1 MRLEE
6 LHLEGFGHFHQRTI
20 GPISGPVTVFYGP
33 NEAGKSTLLAFIR
46 AILFGFPTRFNSHY
60 PPLAGGQHGGRIM
73 LSNNAGHAYVVERFA
88 GRGGGLSVT
97 TPGGP
102 ASDADTALRQ
112 LTGPATAD
120 LFRTVFAFS
129 LDELQEAASLRGS
142 NIYSAGQG
150 APGLPALRKSLRD
163 SRGQVY
169 LSRGSNQEVPKL
181 LNILN
186 VVDEQLRAVEGNA
199 GRYGGL
205 TARKRDIS
213 GEVKDADARL
223 SLLNARS
230 AEFRN
235 LLNGWN
241 DWLKLTDFEAKL
253 REMPRFEK
261 FPVDPIP
268 RLESYE
274 AQTRQARDDQDEAAE
289 LLRLAGEAAAAVIPG
304 ENLLNDA
311 GRIEHIRRAR
321 SSFDNSVRDLPERQA
336 DLHRLETDL
345 SEYFRE
351 LGHGWGEEKL
361 DRFDTS
367 MVVRDQVDQWT
378 QRIAD
383 GGAHAREAQ
392 SRLKQDR
399 RTLESLQA
407 EMREAREKLPL
418 EPPPLDVTALTEHQN
433 ALRAARGSLD
443 EYERRRQKRE
453 TLRGQLD
460 VLAVNRESQERA
472 SAPPKLVI
480 PVLLG
485 LAGIALIITGVVLGE
500 GALLLGVIGGLV
512 QLTIASA
519 LWFSGRQSA
528 VVSPSPLVS
537 DLDRQATAADAA
549 AKAARRSLLA
559 SAAVLGLA
567 SQPNVASLD
576 SEEAR
581 LESAQKQLNVWNSA
595 NERVKDAA
603 GKVKSQEKRKKIAAD
618 DNRAAKTSDL
628 ETQHDWRQWLRERSL
643 AETLTADTMSTF
655 FARVD
660 TARASLSE
668 VRRMRDRIDA
678 IQRDID
684 EFRERVAPLAISH
697 GLPLDP
703 EDQRQLAITADEL
716 ITRLDEAQTL
726 ISQREQAKEQKG
738 KDRKRLKRQEKRL
751 QTAEGEL
758 AELLS
763 AAGADGPEEFRR
775 KARQHEERL
784 ELERKRDEQIRS
796 LERLS
801 GPGDRFDAFRES
813 LENSEPNKLS
823 EELERLSG
831 QHTDVEGQRNALREE
846 RGGIDN
852 ELKQLAGEEE
862 SSALRIR
869 RSSLLEQL
877 REYAREW
884 SRLTVAQSLLEKTRQ
899 KFEQERQPSVI
910 RHAQSFFSSVTGQRY
925 NRLYAPIGEQTITV
939 MDSNGGSRQPPELSR
954 GTREQLYLALRFGLI
969 REFGEHAER
978 LPVVVD
984 EALVNFDPERAR
996 LAAEAFAEL
1005 ARTNQVLVFTCHTA
1019 TRDMFAEVA
1028 GAHVV
1033 DISPSSS

>member
-6 LHLEGFGHFHQRTI
+6 LQVEGFGHFHQRTI

-46 AILFGFPTRFNSHY
+46 AILFGFPARFNSHY
-60 PPLAGGQHGGRIM
+60 PPLAGGRHGGRIM
-73 LSNNAGHAYVVERFA
+73 LSNNAGHPYVVERFA
-88 GRGGGLSVT
+88 GRSGGLSVT

-102 ASDADTALRQ
+102 ASDADTALSQ
-112 LTGPATAD
+112 LTGPASSD
-120 LFRTVFAFS
+120 YFKTVFAFS
-129 LDELQEAASLRGS
+129 LDELQEASSLQGS
-142 NIYSAGQG
+142 SIYSAGQG
-150 APGLPALRKSLRD
+150 VPGLPALRKSLSD
-163 SRGQVY
+163 SKSFIYLRRG
-169 LSRGSNQEVPKL
+169 NIQEVPKL

-186 VVDEQLRAVEGNA
+186 VVDEQLKAVEGNA

-205 TARKRDIS
+205 TARKRDID

-230 AEFRN
+230 AELRN
-235 LLNGWN
+235 LLDGWN
-241 DWLKLTDFEAKL
+241 DWVKLTEYETKL
-253 REMPRFEK
+253 RQMPRFEN
-261 FPVDPIP
+261 FPEDPIP

-274 AQTRQARDDQDEAAE
+274 SQTRQARDDRDEAAE
-289 LLRLAGEAAAAVIPG
+289 LQRLAGEAAAAVVPG

-336 DLHRLETDL
+336 DLNGLQIDL
-345 SEYFRE
+345 SEYLRE
-351 LGHGWGEEKL
+351 LGHGWSEEEL

-367 MVVRDQVDQWT
+367 IVVRDQVDQWR

-383 GGAHAREAQ
+383 SGVHAREAQ
-392 SRLKQDR
+392 SRLNQDR

-407 EMREAREKLPL
+407 EMREANEKLPP
-418 EPPPLDVTALTEHQN
+418 ESPPLDATALTEQQN

-443 EYERRRQKRE
+443 EYELRRQKRE

-472 SAPPKLVI
+472 PAPPKVVI
-480 PVLLG
+480 PILSG
-485 LAGIALIITGVVLGE
+485 LAGIALIIAGVVLGE
-500 GALLLGVIGGLV
+500 GALLLGVIGGLAL
-512 QLTIASA
+512 LTIAVA
-519 LWFSGRQSA
+519 LWFFGRQSA
-528 VVSPSPLVS
+528 PVSPSPLVS
-537 DLDRQATAADAA
+537 DLGRRAASADAA
-549 AKAARRSLLA
+549 AKAAHRSLLA

-567 SQPNVASLD
+567 GQPNVASLD
-576 SEEAR
+576 SEETR
-581 LESAQKQLNVWNSA
+581 LESAERQLNVWISA
-595 NERVKDAA
+595 NSRVKDAE
-603 GKVKSQEKRKKIAAD
+603 GKVKSQKKRIKIAAD
-618 DNRAAKTSDL
+618 DTSAAETSDL
-628 ETQHDWRQWLRERSL
+628 ETRQDWRRWLRERSL

-655 FARVD
+655 LARVD

-668 VRRMRDRIDA
+668 VRRMRDRINA
-678 IQRDID
+678 IQRDIG
-684 EFRERVAPLAISH
+684 EFSEWVAPLTISY

-716 ITRLDEAQTL
+716 ITRLDEAQTHF
-726 ISQREQAKEQKG
+726 SQREQAKEQEG
-738 KDRKRLKRQEKRL
+738 KDRQRLKRQEKRL
-751 QTAEGEL
+751 ETAEGKL

-763 AAGADGPEEFRR
+763 AAGSDGPEEFRR

-784 ELERKRDEQIRS
+784 ELKRKRDDQIRI
-796 LERLS
+796 LERLG

-813 LENSEPNKLS
+813 LENSDPNELS
-823 EELERLSG
+823 EELERLSE
-831 QHTDVEGQRNALREE
+831 QYKDLEGQRNALLEE

-852 ELKQLAGEEE
+852 ELDQLAGEEE

-910 RHAQSFFSSVTGQRY
+910 RHAQAFFSSVTGQRY
-925 NRLYAPIGEQTITV
+925 TRLYAPIGEQTITA
-939 MDSNGGSRQPPELSR
+939 MDSNGVSRQPHDLSR

-969 REFGEHAER
+969 REFGEHSER

-1005 ARTNQVLVFTCHTA
+1005 ARTNQALVFTCHTS

-1033 DISPSSS
+1033 EISPSSL